1 MVILDLHKGIIDRYH
16 EDLASILELLRVHVP
31 RDVVG

>member
-1 MVILDLHKGIIDRYH
+1 MGLHKGIIDRHH
-16 EDLASILELLRVHVP
+16 EDLASILELLGVHVT